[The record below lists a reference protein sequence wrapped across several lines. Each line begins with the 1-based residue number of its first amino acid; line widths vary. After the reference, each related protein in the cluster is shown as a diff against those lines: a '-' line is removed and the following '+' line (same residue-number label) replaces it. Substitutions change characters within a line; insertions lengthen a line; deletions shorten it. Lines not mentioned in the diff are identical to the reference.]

1 VFHRRPYG
9 AGGLLRDCAGPSGQG
24 GAASGA
30 VVAIPGDWRNGATA
44 GGLSFR
50 STRVAR
56 INEDRDALSAAARL
70 LLSLAMLLSVDTRL
84 LLPSPLLM
92 SLLLS

>member
-1 VFHRRPYG
+1 
-9 AGGLLRDCAGPSGQG
+9 
-24 GAASGA
+24 
-30 VVAIPGDWRNGATA
+30 
-44 GGLSFR
+44 
-50 STRVAR
+50 VAR